1 MRKAFIA
8 LCLAFSVSILCWSQQ
23 EGTPPPSPEQTPSLS
38 PAVQEQPATPQPA
51 PERRVVV
58 LKEDTQVKLKFA
70 QSVTSRA
77 AKPGQMIEFAVAEP
91 VIVDGVTVID
101 QGARSI
107 GQIVR
112 SSAAG
117 LVGKGGVMEIRME
130 AIRSHEKMIKLRGD
144 DSRAEKRATGKVVGM
159 TVLFGLT
166 GFLLAGGHEVK
177 IPDGAP
183 ITARVAEDVEF
194 PVK

>member
-23 EGTPPPSPEQTPSLS
+23 GGIATPPSPDQAAPTS
-38 PAVQEQPATPQPA
+38 PAAPPTTPPQTA

-58 LKEDTQVKLKFA
+58 LKEGTEVKLKFA

-77 AKPGQMIEFAVAEP
+77 ARPGQMIEFAVAEP

-101 QGARSI
+101 RGARSI
-107 GQIVR
+107 GLIVR

-117 LVGKGGVMEIRME
+117 VVGKGGMMEIRME
-130 AIRSHEKMIKLRGD
+130 ALRSHERMVKLKGD

-177 IPDGAP
+177 IPDGTP